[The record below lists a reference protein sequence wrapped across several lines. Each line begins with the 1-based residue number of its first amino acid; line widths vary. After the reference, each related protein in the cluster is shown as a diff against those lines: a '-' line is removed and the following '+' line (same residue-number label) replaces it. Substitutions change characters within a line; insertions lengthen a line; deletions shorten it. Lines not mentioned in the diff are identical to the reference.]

1 MSAGEK
7 AGFDKTPAD
16 APRPVTPPLVMLVAI
31 STLQPVAV
39 NILAP
44 ATPEL
49 ARALGADYS
58 TIQLTLTVYLATVA
72 IAQIFVGPISDRFG
86 RRPCIAAGAALFVL
100 GSVIGAFAGSIET
113 LLFSRVV
120 QAIGGGACFAL
131 ARAVVRDTSTMDR
144 AASVM
149 GYMVMAM
156 VVAPMISPF
165 LGGVIEET
173 LGWRAIF
180 VAMAAL
186 GALVLAAIWFFLH
199 ETAPRSEASSLLA
212 SLRGYPTLL
221 GDPAFVLYTLSL
233 SFVSAAFFMFI
244 AGAPWVVIET
254 MGRAPQVYGL
264 YFMINAAGYM
274 LGNFISGR
282 FGQRLGA
289 ERLMIWGA
297 AASSSAML
305 VALYFAYLG
314 PWTPLTFFVPIAL
327 SSAGSGMTIPGAT
340 AAALS
345 VRPKLAGTAAGLSG
359 AAQLGIGAGAAV
371 FGGYVVQID
380 SRALILAM
388 LAAAVLGLV
397 CARAASARAARAR

>member
-1 MSAGEK
+1 M
-7 AGFDKTPAD
+7 
-16 APRPVTPPLVMLVAI
+16 TPPLVMLVAI

-44 ATPEL
+44 ATPGL
-49 ARALGADYS
+49 ARALATDYS

-86 RRPCIAAGAALFVL
+86 RRPCILAGAALFLL
-100 GSVIGAFAGSIET
+100 GSALGAFAASIET

-120 QAIGGGACFAL
+120 QAIGSGACFAL
-131 ARAVVRDTSTMDR
+131 ARAVVRDTSSMDR

-165 LGGVIEET
+165 LGGLIEET

-180 VAMAAL
+180 LAKAAL
-186 GALVLAAIWFFLH
+186 GALVLAAVWVFLH
-199 ETAPRSEASSLLA
+199 ETAPRSEPASMLSSLQ
-212 SLRGYPTLL
+212 GFPTLL

-264 YFMINAAGYM
+264 YFMINAVGYM
-274 LGNFISGR
+274 LGNFIAGR

-297 AASSSAML
+297 TIASVAML
-305 VALYFAYLG
+305 AALFFAYLG
-314 PWTPLTFFVPIAL
+314 PWNPLTFFIPIAL
-327 SSAGSGMTIPGAT
+327 SSVGSGMTLPGAT

-345 VRPKLAGTAAGLSG
+345 VRPKLAGTASGLSG
-359 AAQLGIGAGAAV
+359 AAQLGMGAAAAA

-397 CARAASARAARAR
+397 CARTASARTARGR

>member
-1 MSAGEK
+1 MS
-7 AGFDKTPAD
+7 DPAASGAAPE

-44 ATPEL
+44 ATPGL
-49 ARALGADYS
+49 ARALATDYS

-72 IAQIFVGPISDRFG
+72 FAQIFVGPISDRYG
-86 RRPCIAAGAALFVL
+86 RRPCIVAGAALFVL
-100 GSVIGAFAGSIET
+100 GSALGAFASSIET
-113 LLFSRVV
+113 LLLARIV

-165 LGGVIEET
+165 LGGLIEEAM
-173 LGWRAIF
+173 GWRAIF
-180 VAMAAL
+180 LAKAAL

-199 ETAPRSEASSLLA
+199 ETAPKSENASLLS
-212 SLRGYPTLL
+212 SLRGFPTLL

-297 AASSSAML
+297 AVSSGAML
-305 VALYFAYLG
+305 VGLFFAYVG
-314 PWTPLTFFVPIAL
+314 PWNPLTFFVPIAL
-327 SSAGSGMTIPGAT
+327 TSAGSGMTIPGAT

-359 AAQLGIGAGAAV
+359 AAQLGMGAAAAV
-371 FGGYVVQID
+371 FGGYVVQTD
-380 SRALILAM
+380 PRALILAM
-388 LAAAVLGLV
+388 FAAAVIGLL
-397 CARAASARAARAR
+397 CARAASSIAARGR

>member
-1 MSAGEK
+1 
-7 AGFDKTPAD
+7 
-16 APRPVTPPLVMLVAI
+16 MLVAI

-44 ATPEL
+44 ATPGL
-49 ARALGADYS
+49 ARALATDYS

-72 IAQIFVGPISDRFG
+72 FAQIFVGPISDRYG
-86 RRPCIAAGAALFVL
+86 RRPCIVAGAALFVL
-100 GSVIGAFAGSIET
+100 GSALGAFAGSIET
-113 LLFSRVV
+113 LLLARVV

-165 LGGVIEET
+165 LGGLIEEAM
-173 LGWRAIF
+173 GWRAIF
-180 VAMAAL
+180 LAKAAL

-199 ETAPRSEASSLLA
+199 ETAPKSENASLLS
-212 SLRGYPTLL
+212 SLRGFPTLL

-297 AASSSAML
+297 AVSSGAML
-305 VALYFAYLG
+305 VGLFFAYVG
-314 PWTPLTFFVPIAL
+314 PWNPLTFFVPIAL
-327 SSAGSGMTIPGAT
+327 TSAGSGMTIPGAT

-359 AAQLGIGAGAAV
+359 AAQLGMGAAAAV
-371 FGGYVVQID
+371 FGGYVVQTD
-380 SRALILAM
+380 PRALILAM
-388 LAAAVLGLV
+388 FAAAVIGLL
-397 CARAASARAARAR
+397 CARAASSIAARGR

>member
-1 MSAGEK
+1 
-7 AGFDKTPAD
+7 
-16 APRPVTPPLVMLVAI
+16 
-31 STLQPVAV
+31 
-39 NILAP
+39 
-44 ATPEL
+44 
-49 ARALGADYS
+49 
-58 TIQLTLTVYLATVA
+58 TVA

-100 GSVIGAFAGSIET
+100 GSLIGAFAGSIET

-180 VAMAAL
+180 LAMATL

-199 ETAPRSEASSLLA
+199 ETAPRSEGSSLLG

-274 LGNFISGR
+274 L
-282 FGQRLGA
+282 
-289 ERLMIWGA
+289 
-297 AASSSAML
+297 
-305 VALYFAYLG
+305 
-314 PWTPLTFFVPIAL
+314 
-327 SSAGSGMTIPGAT
+327 
-340 AAALS
+340 
-345 VRPKLAGTAAGLSG
+345 
-359 AAQLGIGAGAAV
+359 
-371 FGGYVVQID
+371 
-380 SRALILAM
+380 
-388 LAAAVLGLV
+388 
-397 CARAASARAARAR
+397 